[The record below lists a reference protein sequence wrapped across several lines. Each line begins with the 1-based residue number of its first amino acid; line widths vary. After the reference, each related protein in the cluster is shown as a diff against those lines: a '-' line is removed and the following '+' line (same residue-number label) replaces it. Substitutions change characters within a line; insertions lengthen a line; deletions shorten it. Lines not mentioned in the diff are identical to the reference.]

1 MNCPKCQS
9 TEIDSGGFCLVCGLR
24 AFVPEEFPQTEAAG
38 RLQRTTPD
46 AAVSAPQAELPE
58 WRRELSRRLQE
69 IKLKR
74 EAGEE
79 GHSAAAEASV
89 RPETAAMP
97 QPYAEGRESDPSRPP
112 GSRKPRRAPRV
123 ADRDLPQA
131 TPPAPEPDESS
142 PPPNVPA
149 DPEPRIVQEL
159 PPAQSA
165 GDIVIRPS
173 VEQVEASRQQYTQEL
188 IDTVVAKLAVREHF
202 SAPAP
207 GPKAEPKP
215 ETASVPKKEPK
226 PASAPI
232 PGPRLEAKPERPSAP
247 IPDSKVEAKAERKV
261 GPKLVSK
268 PAPKPEVG
276 PKVEPQP
283 FLGAE
288 RDIEINLAPLGEP
301 HDAKLILLSRTL
313 AGLVDLLIIIL
324 CAGLMIV
331 AVDIV
336 EGIDIFD
343 TVSKVHYGLLFLVM
357 YFVYSVFFLGM
368 AGQTIGMMLTDLR
381 LTGASIRRPDVS
393 QILVRCCAFLFGL
406 AFAGLGLVWGCFDR
420 QARCLHDL
428 LSRTRVVRTSL
439 D

>member
-1 MNCPKCQS
+1 
-9 TEIDSGGFCLVCGLR
+9 
-24 AFVPEEFPQTEAAG
+24 
-38 RLQRTTPD
+38 
-46 AAVSAPQAELPE
+46 
-58 WRRELSRRLQE
+58 
-69 IKLKR
+69 
-74 EAGEE
+74 
-79 GHSAAAEASV
+79 
-89 RPETAAMP
+89 MP
-97 QPYAEGRESDPSRPP
+97 QPYVDTSESDPPRPSSSR
-112 GSRKPRRAPRV
+112 RPRRAPRV
-123 ADRDLPQA
+123 VDRDLSQA
-131 TPPAPEPDESS
+131 TPPAPEPDGSS
-142 PPPNVPA
+142 PFPNVPA
-149 DPEPRIVQEL
+149 DPEPQTVQQL
-159 PPAQSA
+159 RPAQPA

-173 VEQVEASRQQYTQEL
+173 IEQVEASRQQYTQEL

-202 SAPAP
+202 SAPAQD
-207 GPKAEPKP
+207 PKPEPKP
-215 ETASVPKKEPK
+215 GTLSVPKKEPK
-226 PASAPI
+226 PERDPVPI
-232 PGPRLEAKPERPSAP
+232 PRARLETKPERPSAP
-247 IPDSKVEAKAERKV
+247 IPESKVEERPERPPVPIPKPKQEAKAERTAE
-261 GPKLVSK
+261 PKLVPK
-268 PAPKPEVG
+268 PVPKPEPT

-283 FLGAE
+283 FPGAE
-288 RDIEINLAPLGEP
+288 RDIEVNLAPLGEP

-313 AGLVDLLIIIL
+313 AGLVDLIIIII

-331 AVDIV
+331 TVDIL
-336 EGIDIFD
+336 EGIDTFD